1 MNFILKDFIKEIH
14 KENKD
19 NYSISEIEQLLNIS
33 EDYTTDNP
41 FSTGKKLSISRV
53 RIIGNKN
60 NSVDNNDNNSIDK
73 NISFQDGS
81 NIIIA
86 DNLKGKS
93 SIFKIIKYALTG
105 SNSLK
110 ANVKKWLKH
119 IFVVF
124 KINEIKYTTYLDL
137 TSYRIK
143 AKLLKGEYY
152 ELEAINNSN
161 LDVII
166 DASNGSEYEEKIQ
179 SFFFKQF
186 SYYSL
191 KWTQKSSKKDSNE
204 MLESNAS
211 WKTYFKSILLESKD
225 SSILTFGDQ
234 GKKIFQMLL
243 GLELTYPIN
252 RLSVKRDKF
261 LSQVANENQISKKI
275 ERDIDKIKLD
285 LNKINEEISEFKR
298 NNEINISIDY
308 NRYNFLINKINELN
322 RSYRERIEKKNSLEN
337 QLAQITI
344 NINNFKNQAKKIDN
358 ELNKNTKHQND
369 LLEYVEIGSFFSN
382 LDIKQC
388 PCCNHKKESL
398 KESYSSNC
406 ILCGDEINKEEQN
419 IDIEIFNEKIENT
432 KIIESN
438 LKQSLLELC
447 KKIDREKNKLEDI
460 KNSLNHHKTINSI
473 TTEIENFKNE
483 LNVLENKISETQKR
497 TIDNNE
503 YNYLISR
510 KAVLEFQLSEY
521 NNPIENN
528 ITTLNNNINVIN
540 SAISKLSEL
549 RYNNAKK
556 NLDKLSTII
565 LSELHNLGLKSI
577 TEVIINEKFDII
589 YKQDSEYT
597 TFEQIAEGEQL
608 RAKLALYLGL
618 IQLDI
623 EHHLSKHTRLLI
635 IDSPGKE
642 EVDENFL
649 KGFQEIIKSFENKFD
664 NNFQI
669 IIGTADRR
677 LSGVLN
683 NEKLY
688 LKDEFVF

>member
-14 KENKD
+14 KEYKGI
-19 NYSISEIEQLLNIS
+19 YSISEIEKLLNIS
-33 EDYTTDNP
+33 DDYNTDTP

-53 RIIGNKN
+53 RIIGHKN
-60 NSVDNNDNNSIDK
+60 SSESNNNSIDK
-73 NISFQDGS
+73 NIAFLDGS

-86 DNLKGKS
+86 DNFKGKS

-105 SNSLK
+105 SNSIK
-110 ANVKKWLKH
+110 NNVKKWIKH

-124 KINEIKYTTYLDL
+124 KINEIKFTTYLDL
-137 TSYRIK
+137 TSNRTK

-166 DASNGSEYEEKIQ
+166 DASNNSEYEEKIQ
-179 SFFFKQF
+179 NFFFKQF

-191 KWTQKSSKKDSNE
+191 KWTQKSSKKDSND

-225 SSILTFGDQ
+225 SSTLTFGDQ

-252 RLSVKRDKF
+252 RLSVKRDKL
-261 LSQVANENQISKKI
+261 LSDVANENQISKKI
-275 ERDIDKIKLD
+275 ERDIESIKLE
-285 LNKINEEISEFKR
+285 LNNINKEITEYKR
-298 NNEINISIDY
+298 NNEIHISIDY
-308 NRYNFLINKINELN
+308 TKYNFLINKINELN
-322 RSYRERIEKKNSLEN
+322 KSYRSNVEKKNTLEIE
-337 QLAQITI
+337 LAQTTI
-344 NINNFKNQAKKIDN
+344 NIKNYKNQVKKIDN
-358 ELNKNTKHQND
+358 ELSKNTKYQYD
-369 LLEYVEIGSFFSN
+369 LLEYIEIGSFFSN

-419 IDIEIFNEKIENT
+419 IDSEIFNEKIENT
-432 KIIESN
+432 KKIEIN
-438 LKQSLLELC
+438 LKQSLSELD
-447 KKIDREKNKLEDI
+447 KKIESEKKAIEEI
-460 KNSLNHHKTINSI
+460 KMNLNHCNNIYSI
-473 TTEIENFKNE
+473 ITEIENLKNE
-483 LNVLENKISETQKR
+483 LNILEKQISETQKR
-497 TIDNNE
+497 KMDYNE
-503 YNYLISR
+503 YDNIISR
-510 KAVLEFQLSEY
+510 KAVLEFQLY
-521 NNPIENN
+521 ENDKYTKKNVN
-528 ITTLNNNINVIN
+528 ILNNNIKVIN

-549 RYNNAKK
+549 RYMNAKK
-556 NLDKLSTII
+556 NLDQLSTII
-565 LSELHNLGLKSI
+565 LDELHNLGLKSI
-577 TEVIINEKFDII
+577 TEVVINEKFDII
-589 YKQDSEYT
+589 YKQDNDYT
-597 TFEQIAEGEQL
+597 TFDQIAEGEQL

-623 EHHLSKHTRLLI
+623 EYNLSKHTRLLI

-677 LSGVLN
+677 LSGILN
-683 NEKLY
+683 NEILY
-688 LKDEFVF
+688 SKDEFVF

>member
-14 KENKD
+14 KEYKGI
-19 NYSISEIEQLLNIS
+19 YSISEIEKLLNIS
-33 EDYTTDNP
+33 DDYTTDTP

-53 RIIGNKN
+53 RIIGHKN
-60 NSVDNNDNNSIDK
+60 SSESNNNSIDK
-73 NISFQDGS
+73 NISFLDGS

-86 DNLKGKS
+86 DNFKGKS

-105 SNSLK
+105 SNSIK
-110 ANVKKWLKH
+110 NNVKKWIKH

-124 KINEIKYTTYLDL
+124 KINEIKFTTYLDL
-137 TSYRIK
+137 TSNRTK

-161 LDVII
+161 PDVII
-166 DASNGSEYEEKIQ
+166 DASNNSEYEEKIQ
-179 SFFFKQF
+179 NFFFKQF

-191 KWTQKSSKKDSNE
+191 KWTQKSSKKDSND

-225 SSILTFGDQ
+225 SSTLTFGDQ

-252 RLSVKRDKF
+252 RLSVKRDKL
-261 LSQVANENQISKKI
+261 LSDVANENQISKKI
-275 ERDIDKIKLD
+275 ERDIESIKLE
-285 LNKINEEISEFKR
+285 LNNINKEITEYKR
-298 NNEINISIDY
+298 NNEIHISIDY
-308 NRYNFLINKINELN
+308 TKYNFLINKINELN
-322 RSYRERIEKKNSLEN
+322 KSYRSYVEKKNTLEIE
-337 QLAQITI
+337 LAQTTI
-344 NINNFKNQAKKIDN
+344 NIKNYKNQVKKLDN
-358 ELNKNTKHQND
+358 ELSKNTKYQND
-369 LLEYVEIGSFFSN
+369 LLEYIEIGSFFSN

-419 IDIEIFNEKIENT
+419 IDSEIFNEKIENT
-432 KIIESN
+432 KKIEIN
-438 LKQSLLELC
+438 LKQSLSELD
-447 KKIDREKNKLEDI
+447 KKIESEKKAIEEI
-460 KNSLNHHKTINSI
+460 KINLNHCNNIYSI
-473 TTEIENFKNE
+473 TTEIENLKNE
-483 LNVLENKISETQKR
+483 LNILEKQISETQKR
-497 TIDNNE
+497 KMDYNE
-503 YNYLISR
+503 YDNLISR
-510 KAVLEFQLSEY
+510 KAVLEFQLSEDDKY
-521 NNPIENN
+521 AEKN
-528 ITTLNNNINVIN
+528 INILNNNINVIN

-549 RYNNAKK
+549 RYMNAKK
-556 NLDKLSTII
+556 NLDQLSTII
-565 LSELHNLGLKSI
+565 LDELHNLGLKSI
-577 TEVIINEKFDII
+577 TEVVINEKFDII
-589 YKQDSEYT
+589 YKQDNDYT
-597 TFEQIAEGEQL
+597 TFDQIAEGEQL

-623 EHHLSKHTRLLI
+623 EHNLSKHTRLLI

-677 LSGVLN
+677 LSGILN
-683 NEKLY
+683 NEILY
-688 LKDEFVF
+688 SKDEFVF